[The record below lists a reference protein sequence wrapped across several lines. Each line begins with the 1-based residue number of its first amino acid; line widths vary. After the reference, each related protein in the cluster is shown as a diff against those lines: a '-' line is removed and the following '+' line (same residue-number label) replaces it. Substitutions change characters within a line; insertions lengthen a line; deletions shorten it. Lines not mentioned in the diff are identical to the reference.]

1 MSSLPVVLSV
11 KVPTSED
18 FSIQKMLEEKYEM
31 NLLGGQH
38 LVECDTRLLDSVYL
52 YSAPKDIP
60 PAVMFKSASVYQGLT
75 KQEEEM
81 IVTVLN
87 NQVNYS
93 NFWFDKVLERFSFFF
108 DAFDPFSLPLGLSKD
123 MLNKLNKFFVV
134 ICFKLSAGNC
144 PAE

>member
-18 FSIQKMLEEKYEM
+18 FSIQKMLDEKYPM

-38 LVECDTRLLDSVYL
+38 LVECDTRLLDSVFVYVP
-52 YSAPKDIP
+52 PKDIP
-60 PAVMFKSASVYQGLT
+60 PAVLFKSASVYQGLT
-75 KQEEEM
+75 KQEEEL

-93 NFWFDKVLERFSFFF
+93 NFWFDKVLERFSFF
-108 DAFDPFSLPLGLSKD
+108 S
-123 MLNKLNKFFVV
+123 MLLIHLV
-134 ICFKLSAGNC
+134 CLSAFRRTC
-144 PAE
+144 